1 MQGSA
6 EVLEKL
12 RDLMRGFKPQSLFAY
27 IIPTEDAH
35 QNEYICKHDAR
46 RAFISGFNGSAGTA
60 VVTYDKAIM
69 WTDGRYY
76 QQAEKQMNS
85 SWELMKD
92 GLPNTPSIGKWLTGN
107 IPRHSNVGVD
117 PTLFSY
123 RQWKPL
129 QKQLKSADCI
139 LIPVKNNLVDL
150 IWMAD
155 QPKRPSEPIRYLE
168 QKFAG
173 LTVAK
178 KWENVK
184 KQMLDKM
191 AEALLVTSLD
201 EIAWFLNLR
210 GSDIDFNPVFFAYLI
225 IDMDKIK
232 LFIDESKL
240 PEHFGNY
247 QKENNIDIKILQYDF
262 IEDELQTT
270 INSLKKGKIWISP
283 TSNYHLCSLIPKILR
298 FQEIT
303 PIALNKAIKNVTE
316 INGFVDCHVRDGISL
331 CRYFAWL
338 EQTIQS
344 GEEVSEVSGAA
355 KLEEIRSKSKYYMGL
370 SFSTISASGPNGSI
384 IHYNPDANTNR
395 HITSREIY
403 LCDSGA
409 QYLDGTTD
417 VTRTFHFGVPTEFQ
431 KDAYTRVLKGQ
442 LAFGSTIFPAMVKGQ
457 FLDTIARKFLWDVGL
472 DYGHGTGHGI
482 GSFLNVHEGPM
493 GVGIRSMP
501 DDPGLQ
507 ENMFISN
514 EPGYY
519 QDGEFGIRIEDI
531 VQIVPALTKHN
542 FAGRGAL
549 TFKTITMCP
558 KQTKMVNKNLLS
570 DVELNILNDYHKRVW
585 EILSPV
591 LREEGDYFTL
601 AWLEKETR
609 SI

>member
-129 QKQLKSADCI
+129 QKQLKSA
-139 LIPVKNNLVDL
+139 
-150 IWMAD
+150 
-155 QPKRPSEPIRYLE
+155 
-168 QKFAG
+168 G
-173 LTVAK
+173 
-178 KWENVK
+178 
-184 KQMLDKM
+184 
-191 AEALLVTSLD
+191 
-201 EIAWFLNLR
+201 FLNLR